1 MKTKRKSVK
10 SRKTQKQK
18 FGGAEKN
25 KILKKGSDIIYI
37 QPLLWSKVR
46 GFSSPEFITQ
56 DGVRNIEIDG
66 YAVFIFIRLSNKW
79 YAMASDHTR
88 GVSIITLLVNSLAKI
103 HLFEMPEFRLT
114 DGIITNLGK
123 IIQIDNKSPV
133 FDKLMQI
140 KKDIGFVNF

>member
-1 MKTKRKSVK
+1 
-10 SRKTQKQK
+10 
-18 FGGAEKN
+18 
-25 KILKKGSDIIYI
+25 
-37 QPLLWSKVR
+37 VR

-88 GVSIITLLVNSLAKI
+88 GVSVLTLLVNSLAKI

-123 IIQIDNKSPV
+123 RIPIDNNSPV

-140 KKDIGFVNF
+140 KRGI